1 MDEKPSSIQA
11 KTEDYNTLTTD
22 FILAKA
28 KEDKNIIAISPA
40 TPGAYGFTKDFREK
54 LGCRYT
60 DVGIAEEHAVAY
72 ASALAKQGAKPVLAV
87 MSSFIQR
94 TYDQLSQDLCLNNS
108 PITLLIYWGAISG
121 ADCTHLGS
129 FDIPLIS
136 NIPNMVYLAPSTKE
150 EYLKMLE
157 WSVEQNDYLWV

>member
-1 MDEKPSSIQA
+1 MHIKTLKGCGYKEAETNKEAYHWILPGALDEKPSSIQA

-94 TYDQLSQDLCLNNS
+94 TYDQLSQDLCLNN
-108 PITLLIYWGAISG
+108 
-121 ADCTHLGS
+121 
-129 FDIPLIS
+129 
-136 NIPNMVYLAPSTKE
+136 
-150 EYLKMLE
+150 
-157 WSVEQNDYLWV
+157 